1 MMSLLGSVFLRWVP
15 AVGLPSPLW
24 VDSTPGSAS
33 SVLKVPLDLSV
44 SALVLRA
51 NQVGG
56 RNPRIGPDAAIHPGM
71 LKGKR
76 RSIDACG

>member
-1 MMSLLGSVFLRWVP
+1 MSLLGSVFLRWVP

-24 VDSTPGSAS
+24 ADSTPGSAS
-33 SVLKVPLDLSV
+33 SVLKVPFDLSV

-56 RNPRIGPDAAIHPGM
+56 RNPRIAPVAPFT
-71 LKGKR
+71 LVY
-76 RSIDACG
+76 